1 MACSEMAVWGLSR
14 VMIVVGFV
22 YLLVQTRRPTPY
34 GRYATSLSEPCIMIP
49 SRMAWLILELPAFL
63 IPVALIWGSG
73 SSFGTAYWLLSG
85 TFCVHY
91 FHRCIIYPL
100 LTKGRPFPLRTVIAA
115 FIFCTAN
122 GYLQGH
128 YILHCGQYD
137 ASWLTDI
144 RLPIGEKTKEQGG
157 KRNWAVSHRPSP
169 LARLTLFL
177 LGMAINI
184 HSDHILRNL
193 RNPGEVTYKI
203 PRGGMFEYVSGANF
217 FGEIVEWC
225 GFAIATWSLPAL
237 SFALFTMC
245 SIGPR
250 AYHHHRFYQDKFEG
264 YPRSRKALVP
274 FIF

>member
-1 MACSEMAVWGLSR
+1 MTCSEMAVWGLSS
-14 VMIVVGFV
+14 VMIVVGFM
-22 YLLVQTRRPTPY
+22 YLLIQTRRPTPY
-34 GRYATSLSEPCIMIP
+34 GRYATALSAHCIMIP
-49 SRMAWLILELPAFL
+49 ARMAWLIQELPSFL
-63 IPVALIWGSG
+63 VPVALIWGSG
-73 SSFGTAYWLLSG
+73 SNFGTAHCLLSG

-91 FHRCIIYPL
+91 FHRSFIYPL

-144 RLPIGEKTKEQGG
+144 RLPIG
-157 KRNWAVSHRPSP
+157 
-169 LARLTLFL
+169 LTLFL

-203 PRGGMFEYVSGANF
+203 PRGGMFEYVSSANY
-217 FGEIVEWC
+217 FGEIVEWY

-237 SFALFTMC
+237 SFALLTMC
-245 SIGPR
+245 FIGPR
-250 AYHHHRFYQDKFEG
+250 AYHHHRFYQEKFEG